1 MNNNPALEVLF
12 PNRKIKTRSQN
23 LSEKNSPQEIE
34 IERSP
39 INSPPPFA
47 LRNLP
52 TRDKEATKAIIL
64 PAKKSETV
72 ITSRPLF
79 SIDSKDRSVI
89 NIGSAKELTKKH
101 NSPPPLRTQAIMK
114 AIMGN
119 VSTEPGNKF
128 HSKYQAKP
136 SVNEPKL
143 NTIPSSNP
151 VEKLTQEV
159 QNRTSNTTST
169 GSLSH
174 APTLLAPSSKVPIP
188 QQPTKA
194 PTSQAPA
201 VPPSSVTEP
210 TSTPPSTA
218 PPLLPQSPS
227 PLINNPMSG
236 TIQQP
241 PQTQQ
246 QPQPQPQT
254 PANTQQ
260 PQASIPQR
268 PGNTPLRLNSS
279 DRTTSPPIQPRL
291 LSVFPSISTIPT
303 ERIVYINDALSGLH
317 GGKLK
322 SLAQDLYRSR
332 RAVYE
337 HNKRK
342 LDDSNLHDLLEQHAD
357 EYMKWQYQTKYSV
370 LENPFV
376 PAYPA
381 PFQHFTF
388 EKSEQARPTMQ
399 DAIASLRQVNL
410 NIAKSHNKYAVRYE
424 SSSVLGKRTPLLADV
439 QLGLE

>member
-52 TRDKEATKAIIL
+52 TRDKETTKAIIL

-89 NIGSAKELTKKH
+89 NIGSAKEFTKKH

-136 SVNEPKL
+136 SVNEPKP
-143 NTIPSSNP
+143 IIIASSNP
-151 VEKLTQEV
+151 VEKLAQEV
-159 QNRTSNTTST
+159 QNRTSNTTCT
-169 GSLSH
+169 ASLSH
-174 APTLLAPSSKVPIP
+174 APTIPAPSSILPIP

-194 PTSQAPA
+194 PTPQAPTL
-201 VPPSSVTEP
+201 PPSAATQP
-210 TSTPPSTA
+210 TSTSPSTS

-236 TIQQP
+236 TNQQP

-246 QPQPQPQT
+246 QPQT
-254 PANTQQ
+254 PTTTQQ
-260 PQASIPQR
+260 PQTSLPQR
-268 PGNTPLRLNSS
+268 PGNTPLPLNSS
-279 DRTTSPPIQPRL
+279 DRTTSPPIQPHL
-291 LSVFPSISTIPT
+291 LSVFPSIPTIPT

-424 SSSVLGKRTPLLADV
+424 SSSVLGKRPPLLADV